1 MINSW
6 LKIFFRNFKRRPLYP
21 LVNLLGLTAGITCFL
36 LAMLYVSHELS
47 YEEWNPNVDSIYRP
61 IIRLDDSQVFVGSPE
76 PMPAA
81 VMDAYPEITDWAIS
95 RHKGDPLVSY
105 NDNSV
110 YGSQMSVTTNW
121 FEFFPFP
128 FKYGDPLT
136 CLQNKNN
143 LAISEE
149 IATKIFGDENP
160 LGKTVKLQ
168 NDKAFEITGVF
179 TIEGNN
185 SHVQGSN
192 IIRGFDKSEY
202 VNGEWGDFSHNAYYK
217 TTENFDLQRMNA
229 EMTDFYLERGAKANN
244 QTVEEYGGIYTAT
257 LEMEALADIHLY
269 AAYLQGKGTNT
280 IFVLSLLSLLI
291 LLISAINFIN
301 LSISGAT
308 QRAKEVAVRKTLG
321 SSKKGVASQFVM
333 EVGLLCI
340 IALFLSLALTEILL
354 PAFSNL
360 LNVEMH
366 IMDVLSD
373 LPFLLAVILTILL
386 LSGLFPALYLA
397 NFNPVK
403 VLKGNFSRSKSGT
416 ILKKGMIVFQFA
428 ASAVFLVGAYI
439 VNEQLEYMNNKD
451 LGFNKEQVLLIS
463 TANGEEVLEKKEL
476 MRNQLNKISGVE
488 SVFIT
493 DRPPGAYNRRGS
505 VSQVFVG
512 EKMFATDIHFVDENF
527 FPDMQIPVLQ
537 GRNLD
542 KNMVLDTVGNKVLV
556 NETFVRLHEME
567 NPIGKKL
574 TFWGNYDSEIIGV
587 VKDYITKG
595 FDHEIT
601 PAIYNMPYSAPFVL
615 VKMKSEDLQG
625 TIAEIEDIWKSDI
638 EAGFPFRYEFLDENF
653 AELYSDQTKMQSL
666 VAYLSFV
673 MVLIALLGLFA
684 VATHTIQQRYKEV
697 AIRKTIG
704 ASDGQLLG
712 GLIKDFVVICAFAA
726 VLALPIAY
734 VLTNGWLEGFTY
746 RINMPLLPYIVV
758 PILIMLLTVLM
769 VWSQAGRALK
779 VDLVTYLKYE

>member
-1 MINSW
+1 MLNTW

-36 LAMLYVSHELS
+36 LAMLYVSHEFS
-47 YEEWNPNVDSIYRP
+47 YEKWNPNADSIYRP
-61 IIRLDDSQVFVGSPE
+61 IIVLDDGQVFTGSPE

-81 VMDAYPEITDWAIS
+81 VTDAYPEVTDWALA
-95 RHKGDPLVSY
+95 RNQGTPLISY

-110 YGSQMSVTTNW
+110 YGSQLDVTPNW

-136 CLQNKNN
+136 CLQNKNS

-168 NDKAFEITGVF
+168 NEEAFEITGVF
-179 TIEGNN
+179 TIRGNN
-185 SHVQGSN
+185 SHIQGEN
-192 IIRGFDKSEY
+192 IIKGVTKEEY
-202 VNGEWGDFSHNAYYK
+202 LEGEWGDFSHNAFYK
-217 TTENFDLQRMNA
+217 TTEDFDLEKMNA
-229 EMTDFYLERGAKANN
+229 ELTDFYLERGAKASN
-244 QTVEEYGGIYTAT
+244 QTVEDYRGQYTAI
-257 LEMEALADIHLY
+257 LELEVLSDIHLY
-269 AAYLQGKGTNT
+269 AATLQGKGTNT

-321 SSKKGVASQFVM
+321 STKQGVANQFVM
-333 EVGLLCI
+333 EVALLCI
-340 IALFLSLALTEILL
+340 IALFISLALTEILL

-360 LNVEMH
+360 LNAEMH
-366 IMDVLSD
+366 ITDVLSD
-373 LPFLLAVILTILL
+373 LPFLFVVILTILL
-386 LSGLFPALYLA
+386 LAGFFPALYLA

-403 VLKGNFSRSKSGT
+403 VLKGNFSRSKSGA

-463 TANGEEVLEKKEL
+463 AADGNQVFDKKEL
-476 MRNQLNKISGVE
+476 IRNQLTKISGVE
-488 SVFIT
+488 STFIT

-512 EKMFATDIHFVDENF
+512 EKMFATDLHFVDENF
-527 FPDMQIPVLQ
+527 FPEMQVPILE

-542 KNMVLDTVGNKVLV
+542 KNMELDTVGNKVLV
-556 NETFVRLHEME
+556 NETFVRLYELE
-567 NPIGKKL
+567 NPIGTKL
-574 TFWGNYDSEIIGV
+574 LFWGSYNSEIIGV
-587 VKDYITKG
+587 VKDYISKG

-601 PAIYNMPYSAPFVL
+601 PAVYNMAYSANFVL

-625 TIAEIEDIWKSDI
+625 TIAGIEDIWKSDI
-638 EAGFPFRYEFLDENF
+638 EPGFPFRYEFLDENF
-653 AELYSDQTKMQSL
+653 AELYSDQTKVQSL
-666 VAYLSFV
+666 IAYLSFV
-673 MVLIALLGLFA
+673 MILIALLGLFA

-704 ASDGQLLG
+704 ASEGQLLG
-712 GLIKDFVVICAFAA
+712 GLIKDFVVICVFAGL
-726 VLALPIAY
+726 LALPVAY
-734 VLTNGWLEGFTY
+734 ILTNGWLESFTY
-746 RINMPLLPYIVV
+746 RISMPLLPYILV
-758 PILIMLLTVLM
+758 PILIMALTVLM
-769 VWSQAGRALK
+769 VWTQAGKALK